1 MKRIYI
7 TLISIVTLA
16 TAIAQLQNSLPASV
30 QLFMKDRSEG
40 FFKQTSPMRGAVDS
54 KRSAYAP
61 PYQMNGVEVVDA
73 FIDIADQSV
82 IESLKA
88 QGVIV
93 NCEFD
98 GFITAQIP
106 VHQLETVSTMNGVTD
121 VEISKMLDVYIPG
134 VEQMQTELKKYD
146 AAFAQEETL
155 KKENETL
162 KAKVEE
168 KKRKGLEEQLRET
181 KLEHDY
187 QEAVSL
193 LQRIPPEILEEY
205 RHPGR
210 RNREVHQSVER

>member
-40 FFKQTSPMRGAVDS
+40 FFKQTSPMRDAVDS

-106 VHQLETVSTMNGVTD
+106 VDMLETVSAMNGVMD
-121 VEISKMLDVYIPG
+121 VEISKMLEFGTDSTLSVTHAGEVLNGTQFGLP
-134 VEQMQTELKKYD
+134 QAYD
-146 AAFAQEETL
+146 GSGRQHKSISAGRAEIWLSCSSSAL
-155 KKENETL
+155 SGGDRSKD
-162 KAKVEE
+162 
-168 KKRKGLEEQLRET
+168 GLET
-181 KLEHDY
+181 
-187 QEAVSL
+187 
-193 LQRIPPEILEEY
+193 
-205 RHPGR
+205 
-210 RNREVHQSVER
+210 